1 VARLLVLALNVSLLV
16 LLVTGLIV
24 YRVTTQ
30 AERAKAATYLHLML
44 HRWASAAETWYR
56 SHAEFFDAL
65 RTRARFVPVT
75 QTLAVVNTIM
85 LFVVLAASFWEG
97 RDTLVAW
104 GASIGPRT
112 TNGEWWRLVTS
123 LFVHANA
130 LQLLACLVG
139 LIPLG
144 FVLERFVGSLA
155 LAAVYVTSG
164 VFAGLMTVSAYPMDV
179 TAGASGAICGLY
191 GLAFATA
198 IWGLLQRP
206 RLTVP
211 WGVLKWLACA
221 GAIFFAANVP
231 IGTVAVGAELT
242 GFVVGLTCGVVLV
255 RGVSKS
261 VIPVRRTAAVVAAAF
276 ALAMAV
282 ALPLRG
288 LTDIRPDIDRMR
300 TTDERTAAT
309 FRAAATQLALGRT
322 SEKAIIQLIEHE
334 IIPPLQAEQ
343 SRLVPTR
350 VVPADQEA
358 LMVAAG
364 EYVRLRLESWR
375 LRATAFRK
383 GSLSMLRQA
392 EVKEGA
398 ARDVLVRIPYPLSP
412 T

>member
-1 VARLLVLALNVSLLV
+1 MARLLVLALNVSLLV
-16 LLVTGLIV
+16 LVVTAYVV
-24 YRVTTQ
+24 YRVTTE
-30 AERAKAATYLHLML
+30 AERAKALTFLQLQV
-44 HRWASAAETWYR
+44 HRGVSAAEAWYR
-56 SHAEFFDAL
+56 AHTEFFDAL

-75 QTLAVVNTIM
+75 QILAVVNTIM
-85 LFVVLAASFWEG
+85 FFVVLVASFWDG
-97 RDTLVAW
+97 RDALVAW

-123 LFVHANA
+123 LFVHASM
-130 LQLLACLVG
+130 LQLVAGLIG

-144 FVLERFVGSLA
+144 FVLERFVGSVA

-164 VFAGLMTVSAYPMDV
+164 VFAGLMSASAYPMDV

-198 IWGLLQRP
+198 MWGLLQRP
-206 RLTVP
+206 RLTAP
-211 WGVLKWLACA
+211 WGVVKWLACA
-221 GAIFFAANVP
+221 GAIFFIYNILSGIVP
-231 IGTVAVGAELT
+231 AGAELT
-242 GFVVGLTCGVVLV
+242 GFVVGLACGVVLV
-255 RGVSKS
+255 RGVGKEL
-261 VIPVRRTAAVVAAAF
+261 IPVRRTAAVVAAAF

-288 LTDIRPDIDRMR
+288 LTDVRPDIDRMR
-300 TTDERTAAT
+300 ATDERTAAT

-322 SEKAIIQLIEHE
+322 SEKAIIQLIERE

-350 VVPADQEA
+350 PVPADQEA
-358 LMVAAG
+358 VMVAAG
-364 EYVRLRLESWR
+364 EYVRLRIESWR

-392 EVKEGA
+392 DVKEGA